1 MANAIHTVLLP
12 VDGTPRSM
20 RTAESAV
27 FMARSFDA
35 RLILIYVR
43 PKVPDFIGKAY
54 HHEALQKLMEN
65 AERILH
71 PYRDYLRSTETRF
84 EELILEGDPS
94 SVIVGAAK
102 EHKVDLIVM
111 GTRGLTD
118 LAGVVIG
125 SVSHKVLHA
134 APCMV
139 LLVP

>member
-1 MANAIHTVLLP
+1 MPNSIHTVLLP

-27 FMARSFDA
+27 FMARSFQA
-35 RLILIYVR
+35 RLILLYVR

-54 HHEALQKLMEN
+54 YQEALQKLMEN
-65 AERILH
+65 AERILM
-71 PYRDYLRSTETRF
+71 PYRDYMRANDMAF

-94 SVIVGAAK
+94 AVIVGAAK
-102 EHKVDLIVM
+102 AQKADLIVM